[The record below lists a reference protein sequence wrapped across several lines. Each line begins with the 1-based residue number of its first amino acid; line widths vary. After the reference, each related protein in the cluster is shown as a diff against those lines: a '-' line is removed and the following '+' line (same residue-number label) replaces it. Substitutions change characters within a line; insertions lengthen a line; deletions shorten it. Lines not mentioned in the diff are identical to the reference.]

1 MNAFAGNKKK
11 QMEGGL
17 HMLHGHRDPETPKPP
32 HERRSL
38 LHVEF
43 DDSDLALLVEVYGD
57 EDTAFANKQVILA
70 APPEIQ
76 ICIMQ
81 LMNMI
86 KEAN

>member
-1 MNAFAGNKKK
+1 MNAFAENKKRPE
-11 QMEGGL
+11 EGGL
-17 HMLHGHRDPETPKPP
+17 HMLHRRRDPETPRPP
-32 HERRSL
+32 HERKSL

-43 DDSDLALLVEVYGD
+43 DDSDLALLVKVYGD

-86 KEAN
+86 KEVN